1 MKRLIRFGFLL
12 LLALLTLPVVLAR
25 QDEALD
31 LPADLYVLLNDG
43 MVQRYGV
50 GASGVTQVSPAGVFV
65 TDFGV
70 DDRGARLAYRT
81 EQGLYTIDLTIP
93 NSAPFLVEGT
103 AAGVPPYRGEGD
115 TVAFSPGF
123 SEIPGAAIAYTTLE
137 GLRVAFLGDTT
148 PSFQTFTDGLFTD
161 LSWSPT
167 GRYLAAES
175 DQNIWWIYRRDGNS
189 LALTSIIVSS
199 FGTSW
204 VSATE
209 IVFAPSEGGLKIMN
223 LAAANQQTDLLDA
236 SVEYR
241 YPILTSQDTLDF
253 FGRVPANV
261 EIPAGFGVLLRLR
274 RGAQQIETAGNT
286 PIELAG
292 LRWLPGGSLM
302 LAFQGGVLAVFDPS
316 SGFGFPLPIE
326 NVVAYDWGP
335 LIPPEQRPTTEPLPP
350 DQPGSGS
357 PITPDAQPTSPPD
370 ATPLPL
376 GTAVG
381 MNLPAALFFI
391 AQDGFGVAQVWQ
403 LATNGRA
410 PARLTFA
417 DVDVND
423 FAASTDART
432 IYYSSE
438 STIWLQRADI
448 GFPIGLQDLTS
459 FAPAQPDLSPD
470 GTQLAYTD
478 EELGVSLITIDTVT
492 PANSEVSRLLP
503 NIERDGERFEY
514 AHPRWSPQGD
524 RLLVEVG
531 ISPIA
536 GGDSRFAVGVYD
548 MASAQ
553 LYTTAPLEATDPR
566 TANARWLSDGRI
578 LAHADASASG
588 IAPGY
593 YVYDFIGEGA
603 APTLAAAL
611 PADTVIRADVEL
623 RDGVIRALVASAVDP
638 GAPLRVIDVT
648 LADGSISEVVSL
660 ITSIGSPRFSPDGA
674 YIAGF
679 QRAESQIDRG
689 ALLVISVSGGRQTL
703 INPVD
708 GLAGEV
714 WGVGF

>member
-1 MKRLIRFGFLL
+1 MKRLFMVL
-12 LLALLTLPVVLAR
+12 LLALIALPVVFAHAR
-25 QDEALD
+25 QSEALD

-43 MVQRYGV
+43 VVQRFGV
-50 GASGVTQVSPAGVFV
+50 GASGVIQVSPSGAFV
-65 TDFGV
+65 SDFGV
-70 DDRGARLAYRT
+70 DDRGSRLAYRT

-93 NSAPFLVEGT
+93 NSAPFLVEGS

-115 TVAFSPGF
+115 TIAFSPGF
-123 SEIPGAAIAYTTLE
+123 SEIPGTAIAYTTLE
-137 GLRVAFLGDTT
+137 GLRVAFLGDTS

-236 SVEYR
+236 GVEYR
-241 YPILTSQDTLDF
+241 YPILTAQDTLDF
-253 FGRVPANV
+253 FGRVPANI
-261 EIPAGFGVLLRLR
+261 EIPAGYGVLLRLR
-274 RGAQQIETAGNT
+274 RGAQQVETAGNT
-286 PIELAG
+286 PIELSG

-335 LIPPEQRPTTEPLPP
+335 LVPPEQLPTGEPLPLE
-350 DQPGSGS
+350 QPGSGS
-357 PITPDAQPTSPPD
+357 PITPEIAPTAQPQ
-370 ATPLPL
+370 ATPQPL

-381 MNLPAALFFI
+381 MSLPAALYFI

-403 LATNGRA
+403 LATSGRP

-417 DVDVND
+417 ETDVND
-423 FAASTDART
+423 FAASTDARA
-432 IYYSSE
+432 IYYSSDG
-438 STIWLQRADI
+438 TIWLQRADI

-478 EELGVSLITIDTVT
+478 EELGVSMITIDTNT
-492 PANSEVSRLLP
+492 PASSEISRLMP
-503 NIERDGERFEY
+503 NIERDGERYEY
-514 AHPRWSPQGD
+514 ARPRWSPQGD

-536 GGDSRFAVGVYD
+536 GGESRFAVGVYD
-548 MASAQ
+548 LPSAA
-553 LYTTAPLEATDPR
+553 LYTTASLAASDPR

-578 LAHADASASG
+578 LAHADASAAG
-588 IAPGY
+588 VAPGY
-593 YVYDFIGEGA
+593 YVYDVIGEGA
-603 APTLAAAL
+603 SPTLAAAL

-623 RDGVIRALVASAVDP
+623 RTGVIRALAASAVDP

-648 LADGSISEVVSL
+648 LADGTISEIVSL
-660 ITSIGSPRFSPDGA
+660 STAIGSPRFSPDGA

-679 QRAESQIDRG
+679 LRAESQLDRG

-714 WGVGF
+714 WGITF